1 MTNSLLFQRI
11 SERQKY
17 NHYYSTGTLELQ
29 QMYDDQCLRA
39 KTHDDDKEET
49 YFYICRA
56 VQ

>member
-17 NHYYSTGTLELQ
+17 NHYYSTGTFELQ
-29 QMYDDQCLRA
+29 QMYDDQCSRA
-39 KTHDDDKEET
+39 KTHDDKEET

>member
-17 NHYYSTGTLELQ
+17 NHYDSTGTFELQ
-29 QMYDDQCLRA
+29 QMYDDQCSRA
-39 KTHDDDKEET
+39 KTHDDKEET
-49 YFYICRA
+49 YFYICRS